1 MNAKEFL
8 QLEKQVE
15 QMVAFQSLM
24 KGELAKEIKEAKET
38 LATLGGAKKVA
49 QDKKDLEEA
58 KVLFEKYK
66 VSIEESFDKKEQQ
79 LSERLAAIN
88 TQEQLVKAQKE
99 AAMQKEAAASAVRQT
114 VQKEQYEFE
123 QYRQKEQEKLAATR
137 AELQVKLD
145 KFQSRVDAV
154 AEREVS
160 VEKKLAIIKGL

>member
-15 QMVAFQSLM
+15 QMVAFQTLM